1 MRVSLCVLTVKR
13 LFAYRYWLQ
22 CNFFCLRFCFFLKRF
37 CIHMY
42 RVPLTAMPLLWISF
56 IHVFTKCAS
65 VYWQLHFWAA
75 VQSCI
80 DACVHQYFLCITN
93 CSYQYLMLKFC
104 AYMFERQFIS
114 VFTLICVIFRFI
126 TALSALQLYVLHM
139 CVSDSYSV
147 FFLKKFNIVFLFLL
161 FKYFTSKSIF
171 TIYEP
176 FIIHFF
182 TNGDNNN

>member
-1 MRVSLCVLTVKR
+1 
-13 LFAYRYWLQ
+13 
-22 CNFFCLRFCFFLKRF
+22 
-37 CIHMY
+37 
-42 RVPLTAMPLLWISF
+42 
-56 IHVFTKCAS
+56 
-65 VYWQLHFWAA
+65 
-75 VQSCI
+75 
-80 DACVHQYFLCITN
+80 
-93 CSYQYLMLKFC
+93 MLKFC